1 MIDVEDVDLVRG
13 DRTLLRHAT
22 WRLGPGDRVGIVGV
36 NGAGKTS
43 VLGLLDGSLPPD
55 AGRVRHGRT
64 VSLQHLTQDLDDLDP
79 ESRVLAT
86 LESIRRVTRTVEG
99 GILMRTAEGTKL
111 FGVTVNNRVAF
122 EVDDYGAN
130 DGWSVVLKGTAR
142 ALETEAEIAEA
153 EASSLVPWIPTVKRN
168 FIRIDVDEISGRRV
182 TFGPEPEPD
191 LDAS

>member
-1 MIDVEDVDLVRG
+1 MAEEREPVKVLTDDECWALLVEKNFGRLAVSIG
-13 DRTLLRHAT
+13 D
-22 WRLGPGDRVGIVGV
+22 
-36 NGAGKTS
+36 
-43 VLGLLDGSLPPD
+43 
-55 AGRVRHGRT
+55 
-64 VSLQHLTQDLDDLDP
+64 QP
-79 ESRVLAT
+79 EIFPINYT
-86 LESIRRVTRTVEG
+86 TVEG